1 VKIIGLVVNLDKP
14 KGLEI
19 ARSMVE
25 WLEKRGLEVILAQK
39 DPCDYTHGDVQCFD
53 EEAMSKVD
61 CIIVLGGDGTLL
73 QTARFVAPDG
83 IPLFGINFGQLGFL
97 TEIEVPDIFPALEK
111 LIHGDYQLEER
122 MMLEAAVWRDGR
134 EVERSNALNDV
145 VIAKGA
151 FARLIKLEAYVN
163 GEHATTFPADG
174 VVIATPT
181 GSTAYSLS
189 AGGPLVPPT
198 LDLML
203 LTPICPH
210 ALTSRPLV
218 VCPESNIKI
227 ILVSNQ
233 GQVMLTMD
241 GQHGFELEQYD
252 QVIIQKAPYRAKFI
266 KLKGRSFF
274 QVLRE
279 KFKEGGRSDV

>member
-1 VKIIGLVVNLDKP
+1 MKFIGLVVNLDKP

-19 ARSMVE
+19 AQTMVK
-25 WLEKRGLEVILAQK
+25 WLEERGMEVILAQK
-39 DPCDYTHGDVQCFD
+39 DPCDYTKGDVQCFD
-53 EEAMSKVD
+53 EEAMSRVD
-61 CIIVLGGDGTLL
+61 CVIVLGGDGTLL
-73 QTARFVAPDG
+73 QTARFVAPNG
-83 IPLFGINFGQLGFL
+83 VPIFGINFGQLGFL

-111 LIHGDYQLEER
+111 LINGDYQLEER
-122 MMLEAAVWRDGR
+122 MMLEAAVLRNGQ

-145 VIAKGA
+145 VITKGA
-151 FARLIKLEAYVN
+151 FARLIKLEAYVD

-189 AGGPLVPPT
+189 AGGPLVPPS
-198 LDLML
+198 LELML

-210 ALTSRPLV
+210 ALTSRPQV
-218 VCPESNIKI
+218 VCPGSEVKI
-227 ILVSNQ
+227 VLVSNQ
-233 GQVMLTMD
+233 GPVMLTMD
-241 GQHGFELEQYD
+241 GQHGYQLEHFD
-252 QVIIQKAPYRAKFI
+252 EVVIRRAPYRAKFV

>member
-1 VKIIGLVVNLDKP
+1 MKFIGLVVNLDKP

-19 ARSMVE
+19 AQTMVN
-25 WLEKRGLEVILAQK
+25 WLEEQGMEVILAQK
-39 DPCDYTHGDVQCFD
+39 DPCDYTKGDVQCFD
-53 EEAMSKVD
+53 EEAMSRVD
-61 CIIVLGGDGTLL
+61 CVIVLGGDGTLL

-83 IPLFGINFGQLGFL
+83 VPIFGINFGQLGFL

-111 LIHGDYQLEER
+111 LLQGVYQVEER
-122 MMLEAAVWRDGR
+122 MMLEAVVWRNGQ

-145 VIAKGA
+145 VITKGA

-189 AGGPLVPPT
+189 AGGPLVPPS
-198 LDLML
+198 LELML

-218 VCPESNIKI
+218 ISPASEVKI
-227 ILVSNQ
+227 VLVSNQ
-233 GQVMLTMD
+233 GPVMLTMD
-241 GQHGFELEQYD
+241 GQHGFQLEQFD
-252 QVIIQKAPYRAKFI
+252 EVVIKRAFYRAKFV